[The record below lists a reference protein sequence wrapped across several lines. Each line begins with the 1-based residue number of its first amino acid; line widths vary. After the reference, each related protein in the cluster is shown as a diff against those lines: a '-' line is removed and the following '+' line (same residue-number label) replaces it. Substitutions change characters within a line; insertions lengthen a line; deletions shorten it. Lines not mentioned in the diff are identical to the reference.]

1 MQGKKQYREKRFV
14 SFRLS
19 ERVPQDNFY
28 RRLNDLLDLK
38 WLYQATEPY
47 YGTEGH
53 RSIDPVVFIKLML
66 IGYLENIISD
76 RHLLAT
82 ASMRM
87 DMLLF
92 LGYNIDEPLP
102 WHSTLSRTRQL
113 FGEAVF
119 QQLFQR
125 VLRQCIDKGMVAGRR
140 QAVDSV
146 FVKANASL
154 SSLVEKQIPGDAHSS
169 AADLK
174 AAQQQGAAPVLKD
187 DNSSSAADDHQP
199 AQEPAHQVNEAG
211 LQPVEG
217 QPEQHPAVQLPA
229 ANWRQRSLFSSFG
242 SNQTHI
248 STTDPDA
255 KVSVKPGKP
264 AQLNYLAQL
273 SVDTASHVITNIE
286 AHTADH
292 KDSECLAAVISHTVA
307 CLQAEGLQLEEVLAD
322 TGYSSGSAL
331 KYLEQNNITG
341 YIPSFGPYK
350 PEREGFTYDQDQ
362 DRYTCSRG
370 VHLPLHLLR
379 TTKEGYHK
387 KLYRSAVKDCRDCP
401 LRTQCLG
408 KDSSSKQLEDSVD
421 KPYYDRM
428 HERMQTPKAKRMIRR
443 RAATVEPVIGTL
455 VNYSGMKRVNTHG
468 LELANKCMLM
478 AAVAYNLKKLLNY
491 QSHSSATVVNAL
503 EAVAENCL
511 RRPLYW
517 LVHALIRNI
526 AVLTCNPAHQSSL
539 LL

>member
-1 MQGKKQYREKRFV
+1 
-14 SFRLS
+14 
-19 ERVPQDNFY
+19 
-28 RRLNDLLDLK
+28 
-38 WLYQATEPY
+38 
-47 YGTEGH
+47 
-53 RSIDPVVFIKLML
+53 VVFIKLML

-76 RHLLAT
+76 RRIIAT

-92 LGYNIDEPLP
+92 LGYTIDEPLP
-102 WHSTLSRTRQL
+102 WHSTVSRTRQL
-113 FGEAVF
+113 LGAAVF

-125 VLRQCIDKGMVAGRR
+125 VLRQCIDKGMVAGKR

-146 FVKANASL
+146 FVKANASM
-154 SSLVEKQIPGDAHSS
+154 SSLVVKDILEDAPNHTTEIHPAQQQELTPPATPVLKVDNSTDSNS
-169 AADLK
+169 AADH
-174 AAQQQGAAPVLKD
+174 
-187 DNSSSAADDHQP
+187 HQP
-199 AQEPAHQVNEAG
+199 RQEPAHPDSQADP
-211 LQPVEG
+211 Q
-217 QPEQHPAVQLPA
+217 PA
-229 ANWRQRSLFSSFG
+229 APPEERPIVPLVTVHSQRSPFSEFG

-255 KVSVKPGKP
+255 KVSTKPGKP

-286 AHTADH
+286 AHTADRR
-292 KDSECLAAVISHTVA
+292 DSECLASVVGNTVA
-307 CLQAEGLQLEEVLAD
+307 LLQAQGLQVEEVLAD

-331 KYLEQNNITG
+331 KYLEAQHITG

-350 PEREGFTYDQDQ
+350 PEREGFTYDQEH

-387 KLYRSAVKDCRDCP
+387 KLYRSAVKDGRDCP

-408 KDSSSKQLEDSVD
+408 QGSSKQLEDSVD

-428 HERMQTPKAKRMIRR
+428 HERMQTAKARRMIRR

-478 AAVAYNLKKLLNY
+478 AAVAYNVKKLLRY
-491 QSHSSATVVNAL
+491 QSTSRATKVNAL
-503 EAVAENCL
+503 LVKAKNCL
-511 RRPLYW
+511 SELFYCLVQPLKAE
-517 LVHALIRNI
+517 V
-526 AVLTCNPAHQSSL
+526 TAHG
-539 LL
+539 